1 MEEGVGLPG
10 VPSAGVME
18 GSTRIEMSSRFSET
32 IRVTRDSSS
41 SSSST
46 LGTFHEDF
54 QAGAGSCGGG
64 EGDRDASRDAG
75 RRTWQDVTGGE
86 PAGPGVVSC
95 GVCGCGGSTSIGAG
109 GGSGA
114 GALGVRRA
122 ARGG

>member
-10 VPSAGVME
+10 VPSAGVVE
-18 GSTRIEMSSRFSET
+18 GSTRMEMSSRFSET

-54 QAGAGSCGGG
+54 QAGAGSCGVGG
-64 EGDRDASRDAG
+64 GDRDASRDAG
-75 RRTWQDVTGGE
+75 RGTWPDMPGEE

-95 GVCGCGGSTSIGAG
+95 GVCGRGGRCGV
-109 GGSGA
+109 
-114 GALGVRRA
+114 GALGDRRA